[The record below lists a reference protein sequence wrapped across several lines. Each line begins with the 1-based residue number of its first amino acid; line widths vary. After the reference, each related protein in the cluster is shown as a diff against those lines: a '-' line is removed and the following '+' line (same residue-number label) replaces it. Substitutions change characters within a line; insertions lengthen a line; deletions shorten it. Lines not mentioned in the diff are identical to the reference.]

1 MHKIDYIR
9 HAPGIGDYNRLV
21 DAVNRLIDK
30 VQEKKE
36 IVHIE
41 IEREVKDYSFFFWGQ
56 VELPYEANFNLITP
70 EDATEIFGAYA
81 FTYKEIAQIND
92 AIIAW
97 NIVALDIK
105 VTEQVTEKEKKQ
117 ETTFEKIESVDLD
130 KPVKVKSKR
139 GRKKKSWN

>member
-1 MHKIDYIR
+1 MQKIDYIR
-9 HAPGIGDYNRLV
+9 RAPGIGDYNALV
-21 DAVNRLIDK
+21 DVVNRLIDK

-36 IVHIE
+36 IVHIL

-56 VELPYEANFNLITP
+56 VDLPYEANFNLITP
-70 EDATEIFGAYA
+70 EDATEIFWAYA

-97 NIVALDIK
+97 KIVALDIK

-117 ETTFEKIESVDLD
+117 ESTFETIKTVDLD
-130 KPVKVKSKR
+130 TPVKVKSKR
-139 GRKKKSWN
+139 GRKKKTWN